1 MLPDGFMAGL
11 WVGVLLSLL
20 CVLVAKRRQNT
31 KVGTP
36 SASHNSRY
44 MAALQAMDEFSNGGL
59 LSHYSLVKFEQFCQQ
74 RLNAEKAPHCI

>member
-1 MLPDGFMAGL
+1 MFICMLFACAF
-11 WVGVLLSLL
+11 VGCL
-20 CVLVAKRRQNT
+20 CYYIGRNSNA